1 MGTNYSRIPKA
12 EEINT
17 RMQKLTL
24 RLQEVDL
31 WNSAM
36 IERGYR
42 YIDNPADEW
51 TQLSPWDEFLD
62 GTTVHL
68 GKRSMGWKFCWNF
81 HDNRYYSNREE
92 LIKFVL
98 SGRVVDEYGEEINSQ
113 EFLDMAF
120 AWGELDGLVA
130 DKEYFDK
137 TEHHVWMSDTS
148 LYYDRIVDGL
158 RVSSSTE
165 FS

>member
-1 MGTNYSRIPKA
+1 MGTNYTRIPKSV
-12 EEINT
+12 EINE
-17 RMQKLTL
+17 RRQKLAM

-31 WNSAM
+31 WNPAL

-42 YIDNPADEW
+42 YIDNPEYEW
-51 TQLSPWDEFLD
+51 TKISPWDEFLD

-68 GKRSMGWKFCWNF
+68 GKRSLGWKFCWNF
-81 HDNRYYSNREE
+81 HDNKYYSNREE

-98 SGRVVDEYGEEINSQ
+98 SGRVVDEYGDQIDSQ

-120 AWGELDGLVA
+120 AWEEPDGQVA

-137 TEHHVWMSDTS
+137 NEHHMWISDPS
-148 LYYDRIVDGL
+148 RYYGRDVDGL